1 MSRFVLILFNNAVP
15 TARNLNFSIF
25 AHSVTT
31 WQYKCGKIIKKK
43 RCASLQRGEKMAKIL
58 IVEDERPINDLI
70 RFNLELVGHECFQVF
85 DGDEGLRTAAE
96 GKYDLMIL
104 DVMLPKYSGFEIME
118 YIEGTPVI
126 FVTARSSSVDK
137 IKGLRL
143 GADDYITKPFD
154 ILELVERVKAVLR
167 RTKADAECFE
177 FDDIRIEFD
186 TRRVYKDGAE
196 ITLKPREF
204 DLLEVLVNNRNLA
217 LSREKLLKLVW
228 EFDYEGDTRT
238 VDVHIQRL
246 RSKLGISD
254 RIQTV
259 YKTGYRFE
267 I

>member
-1 MSRFVLILFNNAVP
+1 
-15 TARNLNFSIF
+15 
-25 AHSVTT
+25 
-31 WQYKCGKIIKKK
+31 
-43 RCASLQRGEKMAKIL
+43 MAKIL
-58 IVEDERPINDLI
+58 IVEDEKAINDLVK
-70 RFNLELVGHECFQVF
+70 FNLELVGHECSQVF
-85 DGDEGLRTAAE
+85 DGESGVTEAQKL
-96 GKYDLMIL
+96 KYDLIIL
-104 DVMLPKYSGFEIME
+104 DVMLPRFSGFEIME

-126 FVTARSSSVDK
+126 FLTAKSATQDR

-154 ILELVERVKAVLR
+154 IVELVERVKAVLR
-167 RTKADAECFE
+167 RTKGGTNRFE

-186 TRRVYKDGAE
+186 NRRVYKAGAE
-196 ITLKPREF
+196 VLLKPREF

-217 LSREKLLKLVW
+217 LSREKLLNLVW

-246 RSKLGISD
+246 RQKLGISN
-254 RIQTV
+254 RLQTV

>member
-1 MSRFVLILFNNAVP
+1 
-15 TARNLNFSIF
+15 
-25 AHSVTT
+25 
-31 WQYKCGKIIKKK
+31 
-43 RCASLQRGEKMAKIL
+43 MAKIL
-58 IVEDERPINDLI
+58 IVDDEKAINDFI
-70 RFNLELVGHECFQVF
+70 KFNLELAGHDCNQVY
-85 DGDEGLRTAAE
+85 DGNSGLSEALKS
-96 GKYDLMIL
+96 KYDLIIL
-104 DVMLPKYSGFEIME
+104 DVMLPYYSGFEIME

-126 FVTARSSSVDK
+126 FVTAKSTPQDK

-154 ILELVERVKAVLR
+154 IIELTERVKAVLR
-167 RTKADAECFE
+167 RTKSDLNHFE

-186 TRRVYKDGAE
+186 SRRVYKNKKE
-196 ITLKPREF
+196 VPLKPREF

-217 LSREKLLKLVW
+217 LSREKLLHLVW

-246 RSKLGISD
+246 RQKLGLLD